1 MEEGR
6 IELYR
11 SVIFVP
17 MLKKRRVHG
26 GHVCRSKEN
35 VMERKRRKKGGRR
48 GERERKKRGDVSP
61 FYPPS
66 RTEKIDEERVR
77 KQFSSPVVLSLRNGD
92 LYSAS

>member
-1 MEEGR
+1 MSFEGKCDGKKEEKKRREEGR
-6 IELYR
+6 
-11 SVIFVP
+11 
-17 MLKKRRVHG
+17 
-26 GHVCRSKEN
+26 
-35 VMERKRRKKGGRR
+35 
-48 GERERKKRGDVSP
+48 ERERKKRGDVSP

>member
-48 GERERKKRGDVSP
+48 GERK
-61 FYPPS
+61 
-66 RTEKIDEERVR
+66 EEIRHFPAARRHARV
-77 KQFSSPVVLSLRNGD
+77 N
-92 LYSAS
+92 

>member
-1 MEEGR
+1 
-6 IELYR
+6 
-11 SVIFVP
+11 

-35 VMERKRRKKGGRR
+35 VMERKGEER
-48 GERERKKRGDVSP
+48 GEREREKR
-61 FYPPS
+61 FRLPPPG

>member
-48 GERERKKRGDVSP
+48 GEREEKKEATFRRFTPPAVLKRSTRKG
-61 FYPPS
+61 
-66 RTEKIDEERVR
+66 
-77 KQFSSPVVLSLRNGD
+77 
-92 LYSAS
+92 